1 MIGLAQRPWPSLRED
16 LTLHAGPSDRD
27 GAPTWTVHD
36 PARNQYFSLD
46 WVAFEVVSRLSLG
59 SLEAV
64 CESVNRET
72 TLHLESE
79 DVQAVL
85 QFLERNE
92 LVHRADLQGAAEL
105 SRKQALTQT
114 GWTQKLLHGYLFFRI
129 PLFRPDA
136 WLGRL
141 LPHLN
146 FFFSAYFL
154 KLSALVGLIGLWG
167 VYRQWDTFLATLVD
181 TLSLDGLLGYGGALV
196 FIKVLHE
203 LGHALMAKR
212 FGCRVPTMGVA
223 FLVMWPVAYTDV
235 TESWKLNSHRQRL
248 WIAAAG
254 MATELA
260 VACWMLLA
268 WVLLPSGHLRESAF
282 FLATTSLVATLA
294 INASPL
300 MRFDGYFL
308 LCDVL
313 GQPNLHA
320 RSFAMARWWLREKLF
335 HLGDAPPEEL
345 PPGWRRFFVVFAWV
359 TWLYRLVVFLGIA
372 VLVYHYFFKA
382 LGIVLFGVEVWF
394 FVMRPVW
401 GEIAAWRERWQ
412 DISGAVISR
421 PVTYLAWTA
430 LAVLL
435 LPLDA
440 TVNAHGMLKPERS
453 LDVVTYQA
461 SQIEALPPAIGTRVS
476 AGQTLLTLQAPELIE
491 KIQKARI
498 KVVMLERQFSSAGFS
513 SDTVKQQAIF
523 KEQLDSAR
531 QELLGLQS
539 ESQRL
544 RPVVAF
550 DGVVTDV
557 EPDLFVGEWI
567 PKGMSLARVID
578 DHQWIV
584 DTYVDELD
592 LRRMDLGYWGWF
604 VPEAAGLPDVRLQVV
619 SIDRNAISVL
629 PDAALATTSGGQVT
643 VRVQGNKL
651 YPERTLYRV
660 RLKAVSLHEKLSTGH
675 LRGRVVILGW
685 PKSLM
690 GDLVGHALA
699 TLIREAGF

>member
-1 MIGLAQRPWPSLRED
+1 MLLPLLREELD
-16 LTLHAGPSDRD
+16 LLPGPTLSDGQPSWTMHDPVRNQFFRIDWPTLEMLQRWEMGDPDLIAEDVCRCTTLTLTH
-27 GAPTWTVHD
+27 
-36 PARNQYFSLD
+36 
-46 WVAFEVVSRLSLG
+46 
-59 SLEAV
+59 
-64 CESVNRET
+64 
-72 TLHLESE
+72 E
-79 DVQAVL
+79 DVVDVA
-85 QFLERNE
+85 QFLVQHQ
-92 LVHRADLQGAAEL
+92 LVQVLSTDAACKMTDQLTRMQGTPL
-105 SRKQALTQT
+105 K
-114 GWTQKLLHGYLFFRI
+114 WLLHHYLFFRI
-129 PLFRPDA
+129 PLIKPDA
-136 WLGRL
+136 WLARWLPVARWFGSRL
-141 LPHLN
+141 FAWTTLLA
-146 FFFSAYFL
+146 FAVGSTQVLRRWDVFSA
-154 KLSALVGLIGLWG
+154 S
-167 VYRQWDTFLATLVD
+167 LVD
-181 TLSLDGLLGYGGALV
+181 TFNLEGLLAYGVALFV
-196 FIKVLHE
+196 VKFLHE
-203 LGHALMAKR
+203 LGHAFTAKHY
-212 FGCRVPTMGVA
+212 GCRVPAMGVA

-235 TESWKLNSHRQRL
+235 TESWKLHSHRQRL

-254 MATELA
+254 MATELMM
-260 VACWMLLA
+260 ACWMLLA
-268 WVLLPSGHLRESAF
+268 WVLLPPGHWRESAF

-308 LCDVL
+308 LCDLL

-320 RSFAMARWWLREKLF
+320 RSFALARWWLREKLF
-335 HLGDAPPEEL
+335 HLGDPPPEDL
-345 PPGWRRFFVVFAWV
+345 TTGWRRFFVAFAWV

-372 VLVYHYFFKA
+372 VLVYHYFFKV

-401 GEIAAWRERWQ
+401 GEIVAWRERWQ
-412 DISGAVISR
+412 DISAAVTDR
-421 PVTYLAWTA
+421 PVVYLALTA

-461 SQIEALPPAIGTRVS
+461 SQIETLPPAIGTRVV
-476 AGQTLLTLQAPELIE
+476 AGHALLNMQAPELVE
-491 KIQKARI
+491 KTQKARI
-498 KVVMLERQFSSAGFS
+498 KVAMLERQFSSAGFS

-539 ESQRL
+539 ESLRL
-544 RPVVAF
+544 RPVVSF

-557 EPDLFVGEWI
+557 EPDLFAGEWI
-567 PKGMSLARVID
+567 PKGMSLVRVID
-578 DHQWIV
+578 DRQWIV

-592 LRRMDLGYWGWF
+592 LRRIDLGYWGWF
-604 VPEAAGLPDVRLQVV
+604 VPEAAGLSDIRLQVM
-619 SIDRNAISVL
+619 SIDRNAIQTL
-629 PDAALATTSGGQVT
+629 PDAALATTAGGQVM

-651 YPERTLYRV
+651 FPERTLYRV
-660 RLKAVSLHEKLSTGH
+660 RLKATGLHEKISTGH

-699 TLIREAGF
+699 IFIREAGF